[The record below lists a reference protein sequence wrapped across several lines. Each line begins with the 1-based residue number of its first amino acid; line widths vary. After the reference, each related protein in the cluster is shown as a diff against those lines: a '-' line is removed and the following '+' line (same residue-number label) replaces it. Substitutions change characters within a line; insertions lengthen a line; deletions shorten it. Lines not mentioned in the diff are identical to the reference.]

1 MTIMNEMY
9 QAVTT
14 AAMGIATVAVLATS
28 TPAYAQS
35 NEWHIGP
42 VPVSSTENTDEA
54 IKSEPLNP
62 NMDRFLDYTTFLA
75 ESILEVREIR
85 NDYASQKGIKE
96 LKGIQETLRQ
106 VKDLRKGLKEL
117 PLPYADPKSNDP
129 LDQLLTEYNANRE
142 AKKEAEELDL
152 SNPFK
157 ELGLVKPTP
166 LSCSGH
172 RGYRTRLSEI
182 ADSYSETRSA
192 TLRQDPEFAKN
203 GLVQKFEQD
212 LGSLLRST
220 GAQATRFEF
229 ENCRG
234 GF

>member
-1 MTIMNEMY
+1 MTIKKIY
-9 QAVTT
+9 QRVSKAFLP
-14 AAMGIATVAVLATS
+14 AAFALGVGLA
-28 TPAYAQS
+28 TPAYTQPS
-35 NEWHIGP
+35 EWHIGP

-85 NDYASQKGIKE
+85 NDYVSQKGIKE